1 MDVVQKYATTLG
13 YKKPCMKI
21 RQPVGSGMDMQ
32 EEALFRS
39 AHNSHFSHSRL
50 FSITMYLDPLEICTT
65 NNRPA

>member
-32 EEALFRS
+32 EEAGRIVD
-39 AHNSHFSHSRL
+39 
-50 FSITMYLDPLEICTT
+50 SISICT
-65 NNRPA
+65 